1 MKQVAVLVI
10 EDGASEAGMVSAAL
24 ALRPEV
30 LVVESADAQG
40 AIERLADRDVPA
52 ALAIAGRRA
61 LADSPA
67 DLVKDLG
74 ERGIPVVGIA
84 AGLSA
89 AAEKVALAAGVRE
102 IHRRPTTWR
111 PYSELIEAVVA
122 RFIRTD
128 SPPPPD
134 RTS

>member
-10 EDGASEAGMVSAAL
+10 EDGAAEAAMVCAAL

-30 LVVESADAQG
+30 LVVDSADARG
-40 AIERLADRDVPA
+40 AIERLADHEVPA
-52 ALAIAGRRA
+52 ALAIAGRKA
-61 LADSPA
+61 LADSPTE
-67 DLVKDLG
+67 LVRGLG

-84 AGLSA
+84 SGLSA

-111 PYSELIEAVVA
+111 PYSELIESVVS
-122 RFIRTD
+122 RFIQTG
-128 SPPPPD
+128 SLPLPG